1 MSDPT
6 PTAERREQLLGIVA
20 EKTVAL
26 LCEVQQRAFEA
37 QTAADTALLCDTV
50 VKLARS
56 ARQSVALHGK
66 LEKDR
71 LRGEPEAAKA
81 QAQVHAVAVKQRRL
95 ELQRGVEAQ
104 LCADWDP
111 EIQDDDGESFHLLG
125 LIQERLDDV
134 SEEEDFLDLDPDQLI
149 ARLCEE
155 LSVEAASADAVL
167 APHKAV
173 ASAAPPETGPAP
185 GSRPNGHDAPPPPAN
200 TS

>member
-1 MSDPT
+1 MLDPT

-26 LCEVQQRAFEA
+26 LCAVQQRALEA
-37 QTAADTALLCDTV
+37 ETAADTALLSDTV
-50 VKLARS
+50 TKLARS

-81 QAQVHAVAVKQRRL
+81 QAQVHALAVKQRKRQ
-95 ELQRGVEAQ
+95 LQRGVEAV

-111 EIQDDDGESFHLLG
+111 EIEDGDEESYELNRSLR
-125 LIQERLDDV
+125 ERLDDV

-155 LSVEAASADAVL
+155 LAVEAARADAVL
-167 APHKAV
+167 APHKAA
-173 ASAAPPETGPAP
+173 ASAAPPEPGPTP
-185 GSRPNGHDAPPPPAN
+185 GSRPNGNDAQPPAAD

>member
-37 QTAADTALLCDTV
+37 QTAVDTALLCDTLT
-50 VKLARS
+50 KLARS

-81 QAQVHAVAVKQRRL
+81 RAEVHAVAVKRRKL
-95 ELQRGVEAQ
+95 ELQRGVEEA

-111 EIQDDDGESFHLLG
+111 EIEDDDGESYHLLG
-125 LIQERLDDV
+125 LIQERLDDL
-134 SEEEDFLDLDPDQLI
+134 SEEEDFLDLDPDKLI

-155 LSVEAASADAVL
+155 LGVEAARVNAVL

-173 ASAAPPETGPAP
+173 APVAQPKPSPAP
-185 GSRPNGHDAPPPPAN
+185 GARPNGHDARPPPAN

>member
-6 PTAERREQLLGIVA
+6 PTAERREQLLGLVA

-26 LCEVQQRAFEA
+26 LCAVQQRALEA
-37 QTAADTALLCDTV
+37 EAAADMALLSDTV

-81 QAQVHAVAVKQRRL
+81 QAQVHAVAVKRRKL
-95 ELQRGVEAQ
+95 QLQRGVEAV

-111 EIQDDDGESFHLLG
+111 EIQDDDGESYHVLG

-155 LSVEAASADAVL
+155 LSVEAARADAVL
-167 APHKAV
+167 APHKAA
-173 ASAAPPETGPAP
+173 ASPAPLGPGPTP
-185 GSRPNGHDAPPPPAN
+185 GSRPNGHDQAPPPAD